1 MNLDT
6 ILKEITAGLTGNSK
20 DDLAYLKGQMENYKD
35 HELSQ
40 EILRAC
46 GRLMY
51 ELIPE
56 DKKKEL
62 ENLIGNDAKGTEA
75 TIKEI

>member
-1 MNLDT
+1 MTLDT

-20 DDLAYLKGQMENYKD
+20 DDLAYLKSQMGKYKD

-51 ELIPE
+51 DLIP
-56 DKKKEL
+56 DNKKKEL
-62 ENLIGNDAKGTEA
+62 ENLIENDAKGTEA
-75 TIKEI
+75 TIK